1 MELKKK
7 WHAVYTRPRWEKKV
21 AELLTRRKIENYCP
35 INKVVKQW
43 SDRKKVV
50 HEPLFRSY
58 VFVKIAENE
67 LGYLKKTDGVISLVY
82 WLHKPAVIR
91 DTEIEAIRH
100 FLDEYSSVK
109 LERVAVNINDT
120 IRIVSG
126 PLREYEGQV
135 VALKNR
141 TIKVMLP
148 SLGYLMVAE
157 VETANVEVIVRTLD
171 SHPELPYTK
180 YAIK

>member
-21 AELLTRRKIENYCP
+21 AEMLTRRKIENYCP

-82 WLHKPAVIR
+82 WLRKPAVIR

-109 LERVAVNINDT
+109 LERV
-120 IRIVSG
+120 
-126 PLREYEGQV
+126 PC
-135 VALKNR
+135 KH
-141 TIKVMLP
+141 K
-148 SLGYLMVAE
+148 
-157 VETANVEVIVRTLD
+157 
-171 SHPELPYTK
+171 
-180 YAIK
+180 